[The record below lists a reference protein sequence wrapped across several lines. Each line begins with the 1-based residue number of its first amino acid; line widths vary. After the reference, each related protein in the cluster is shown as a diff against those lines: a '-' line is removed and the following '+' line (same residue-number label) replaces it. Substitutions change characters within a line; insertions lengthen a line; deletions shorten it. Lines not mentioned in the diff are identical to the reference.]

1 MSAEIDMKTYLPED
15 DFQPQ
20 VEEFVNTPQP
30 EAVEAPQ
37 VVDQVAQ
44 QTQQTDKEVN
54 FQAFRDE
61 IKQKISEVEQ
71 LKAQRESDRREFQL
85 QMELLKANAGQQ
97 PQREK
102 KLFEGM
108 NDDDVLNVRE
118 LRKEF
123 ESIDANYRAR
133 IDELEFQQS
142 HPDYVDVLNNYLTP
156 LIKEDPSIAAE
167 IRMSSTPAATAYR
180 YGVLAK
186 RASPGQQVQPQE
198 AQAPPQ
204 PSQTAQRIVENARK
218 PATLAQAGGQS
229 VLSKA
234 DYYATMS
241 DKEFMEL
248 AQRNLSG
255 I

>member
-1 MSAEIDMKTYLPED
+1 MSAELDMRTYLPED

-20 VEEFVNTPQP
+20 QEVFVDAPVQ
-30 EAVEAPQ
+30 EAQEVPL
-37 VVDQVAQ
+37 VVDQEAQ
-44 QTQQTDKEVN
+44 QPQTDKEAN
-54 FQAFRDE
+54 FQAFREE
-61 IKQKISEVEQ
+61 IKQKIGEVEQ

-85 QMELLKANAGQQ
+85 QMELLRANTGQQ
-97 PQREK
+97 HQPQKEK
-102 KLFEGM
+102 RLFDGM
-108 NDDDVLNVRE
+108 NDDDVLNVKE
-118 LRKEF
+118 LRREF

-156 LIKEDPSIAAE
+156 LIKEDPSIASE
-167 IRMSSTPAATAYR
+167 IRQSANPAATAYR
-180 YGVLAK
+180 YGSLAK
-186 RASPGQQVQPQE
+186 RAAPSQHQEVQASPPS
-198 AQAPPQ
+198 

-241 DKEFMEL
+241 DKEFMQM
-248 AQRNLSG
+248 AQKNLEG